1 VYKIEVITAL
11 VYTIGHS
18 NHPIEEFIKLLNHYS
33 INCVCDV
40 RSTPYSR
47 YAEQYNREYL
57 KEVLESKN
65 IMYLYFGDEFGARRN
80 EKSLLTDGVVDFIK
94 VAKDD
99 KFICGIT
106 RVKKGIQKDYRIVLM
121 CTEKE
126 PLECHRTILVSKNL
140 EASGISVAHILA
152 NGFVKSHKII
162 EEELVKKYF
171 PDANQTSLFDTRE
184 LMDNLAE
191 SYRRANLEIGYRKE

>member
-1 VYKIEVITAL
+1 M

>member
-47 YAEQYNREYL
+47 YAEQYNRENL

-80 EKSLLTDGVVDFIK
+80 EKSLLTDGVVDFNK

-99 KFICGIT
+99 KFIYGIT

>member
-1 VYKIEVITAL
+1 ML
-11 VYTIGHS
+11 S
-18 NHPIEEFIKLLNHYS
+18 N
-33 INCVCDV
+33 
-40 RSTPYSR
+40 
-47 YAEQYNREYL
+47 NREYL

-162 EEELVKKYF
+162 
-171 PDANQTSLFDTRE
+171 
-184 LMDNLAE
+184 
-191 SYRRANLEIGYRKE
+191 

>member
-80 EKSLLTDGVVDFIK
+80 EKSLLTDGVVDFNK

-126 PLECHRTILVSKNL
+126 PLECHRTILVSRNL
-140 EASGISVAHILA
+140 ETSGISVAHILA
-152 NGFVKSHKII
+152 NGSVKSHKII

-171 PDANQTSLFDTRE
+171 PDANQISLFNTRE